1 MDVTVDGSKVQCCK
15 EQYYIGTWN
24 VSFMDQAKSEV
35 VKQEMARKNIDSLR
49 ISERKWTEWEN
60 LIQMMILS
68 TSAGKNPI
76 EEMEQPSK
84 STEVSE
90 M

>member
-1 MDVTVDGSKVQCCK
+1 MDVTSDGSKVQCCK

-49 ISERKWTEWEN
+49 ISERKWTEWGPPEKGMAN
-60 LIQMMILS
+60 HFSILALR
-68 TSAGKNPI
+68 TP
-76 EEMEQPSK
+76 
-84 STEVSE
+84 
-90 M
+90 

>member
-1 MDVTVDGSKVQCCK
+1 MTDDASKVQCCK